1 MNVLPISLLSSTS
14 PQGSGIGHTAIHW
27 CAAKGHM
34 NCMNWLL
41 QQGADINSLNAED
54 STALHA
60 AAANG
65 QECVVRFLLD
75 QPAMNGTPHS
85 CQYHC

>member
-1 MNVLPISLLSSTS
+1 MNVLPISLLSSTFL
-14 PQGSGIGHTAIHW
+14 QGSGIGHTAIHW

-34 NCMNWLL
+34 NCMDWLL
-41 QQGADINSLNAED
+41 QQGGDINSLNAED